1 MNSDEP
7 VAVGIRIIV
16 VVLTLSLVFSS
27 GVCALPSTGGSPQ
40 IVSTGTHWDDSVT
53 ETHWDDAEDETCVP
67 LVISLSS
74 VSDHT
79 ENIFEDGVIETA
91 GDIIDDLSDGGS
103 DVVLPVGAALF
114 RYSRFDDSDPL
125 ENDVRQQVYEAIER
139 SPGTY
144 ISEMSSACDASRS
157 TVRYHV
163 RILEEEGLIVDEAD
177 RGKHRLYPA
186 GSETPELAAALN
198 DNATARVLD
207 AIARL
212 EPVTVSA
219 LADDLDRSP
228 GTVSYHLDRLTNDGL
243 LERERM
249 GNTVVTRITGDI
261 QTELLNGETAVGLAD

>member
-7 VAVGIRIIV
+7 VAVSIRIIV

-40 IVSTGTHWDDSVT
+40 IISTGTHWDDSVT
-53 ETHWDDAEDETCVP
+53 ETHWDDADETCVP
-67 LVISLSS
+67 LVISLAS
-74 VSDHT
+74 VTDHT
-79 ENIFEDGVIETA
+79 ESILEDGVIETA
-91 GDIIDDLSDGGS
+91 GAIIDDLSGSGS
-103 DVVLPVGAALF
+103 DVVLPVGAVLF

-198 DNATARVLD
+198 DTATARVLD

-249 GNTVVTRITGDI
+249 GNTVVTRLTGDI